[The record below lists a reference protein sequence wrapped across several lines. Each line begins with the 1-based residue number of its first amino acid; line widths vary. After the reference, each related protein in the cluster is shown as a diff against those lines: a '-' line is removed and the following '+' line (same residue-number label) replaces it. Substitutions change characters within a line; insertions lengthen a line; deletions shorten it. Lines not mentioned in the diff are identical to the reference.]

1 MIAQQDARERLRGI
15 ALLVLSS
22 CLFGC
27 VDGLSKILS
36 DHQSVAQI
44 VWARYALALPVLFAT
59 TAPRQWTSLFRTGRP
74 GLQVLRGLAPLV
86 ISSTMVLAVRNLPLA
101 EATVILFAGPFLVV
115 ALSGPML
122 GEKVPVASWIGVV
135 VGFLAVLIVARPGFG
150 TLSVAVVYP
159 LIAAVFYA
167 LFQIF
172 TRKLAA
178 GGETPSGTLAWTL
191 AVGVAIST
199 PFVIWTWEPLDAAH
213 TWLMLGLGLVFGIA
227 QVLMIRAFGLAPAGV
242 LAPFTYAQ
250 IIAATVFGVLVFGAV
265 PDLWTLLGIVMII
278 AAGVYV
284 VRSRGD

>member
-1 MIAQQDARERLRGI
+1 MIAQQEARDRLRGI
-15 ALLVLSS
+15 ALLILCS

-36 DHQSVAQI
+36 DSQSVAQI

-59 TAPRQWTSLFRTGRP
+59 TPRAEWTGLFRTKRP
-74 GLQVLRGLAPLV
+74 GLQILRGLAPLV
-86 ISSTMVLAVRNLPLA
+86 ISSTMVLAVRTLPLA

-122 GEKVPVASWIGVV
+122 GERVRAASWIGVA

-150 TLSVAVVYP
+150 SLSVATVFP
-159 LIAAVFYA
+159 AIAAVFYA

-178 GGETPSGTLAWTL
+178 GGESAGGTLAWTL
-191 AVGVAIST
+191 AVGVVVST
-199 PFVIWTWEPLDAAH
+199 PFVMWTWQPLDPAH
-213 TWLMLGLGLVFGIA
+213 TALMLLLGTVFGFA
-227 QVLMIRAFGLAPAGV
+227 QVFMIRAFTLAPAGV
-242 LAPFTYAQ
+242 LAPFTYSQ
-250 IIAATVFGVLVFGAV
+250 IIAATVFGVVVFGAV

-278 AAGVYV
+278 AAGAYV
-284 VRSRGD
+284 VRSRGG